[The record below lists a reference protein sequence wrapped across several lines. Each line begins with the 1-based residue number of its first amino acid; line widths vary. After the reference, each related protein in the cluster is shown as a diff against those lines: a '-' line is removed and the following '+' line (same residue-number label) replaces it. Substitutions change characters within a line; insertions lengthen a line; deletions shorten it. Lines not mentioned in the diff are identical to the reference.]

1 MQKFIDVQKLA
12 DYLTEEAKNYLED
25 NSVQCT
31 IAAGVVCSIKEDILR
46 MPTANVVEV
55 EKIEQIKS
63 EAVKEFAERLT
74 DKASAVQV
82 GNLCWVWQISQDDI
96 DNLVKEMGGANND

>member
-1 MQKFIDVQKLA
+1 MKKFVDVQKLA

-46 MPTANVVEV
+46 MPTANVVEAG
-55 EKIEQIKS
+55 KIEQIKT
-63 EAVKEFAERLT
+63 EAVKEFAERL
-74 DKASAVQV
+74 KGKYLKQKGVFV
-82 GNLCWVWQISQDDI
+82 GRLMYADEI
-96 DNLVKEMGGANND
+96 DNLVKEMVGEDNA

>member
-31 IAAGVVCSIKEDILR
+31 IAAGVVCSVKEDILR

-55 EKIEQIKS
+55 GKIEQIKS
-63 EAVKEFAERLT
+63 EAVKEFAERLKKPNRWREEDIYYIDT
-74 DKASAVQV
+74 LVEEMV
-82 GNLCWVWQISQDDI
+82 GED
-96 DNLVKEMGGANND
+96 

>member
-46 MPTANVVEV
+46 MPIANVVEAG
-55 EKIEQIKS
+55 KIEQIKT
-63 EAVKEFAERLT
+63 EAIKEFAKRL
-74 DKASAVQV
+74 K
-82 GNLCWVWQISQDDI
+82 NPNRWREEDI
-96 DNLVKEMGGANND
+96 YYIDTLVEEMVGANND